1 MICDNVLLSPI
12 TNPNTNELSM
22 DITNGNGGVITIARI
37 YVIWEKTPPSQ
48 KLDKIFLDL
57 DTNLLWNQSDN
68 DPPSDIPAEGNLAF
82 NSADRT
88 IADGAIRNI
97 VLRFQDALQLTGNVV
112 HIVFDIGCQVIG
124 SQ

>member
-1 MICDNVLLSPI
+1 MNI
-12 TNPNTNELSM
+12 TNS
-22 DITNGNGGVITIARI
+22 NGGAITITRI
-37 YVIWEKTPPSQ
+37 YVIWEKTSPSQ

-88 IADGAIRNI
+88 IADGAIRNLA
-97 VLRFQDALQLTGNVV
+97 LRFQENLQLPYKVYV
-112 HIVFDIGCQVIG
+112 VFDIGCQVVTP
-124 SQ
+124 